1 VTVSLLAVWAMVLS
15 VAERVW
21 LGGGGPHKGKG
32 KMQRLALFSLVILF
46 VSSAMVAQQAGDP
59 GAGAAYA
66 KQYCSK
72 CHAIGDT
79 ENSPEPK
86 APRFKDVANTPGMIA
101 PVLDVW
107 LRRPHLYMPNIVV
120 EADQIDNV
128 IAYILS
134 LKKPQ

>member
-1 VTVSLLAVWAMVLS
+1 MD
-15 VAERVW
+15 
-21 LGGGGPHKGKG
+21 
-32 KMQRLALFSLVILF
+32 RLALFNLVLF
-46 VSSAMVAQQAGDP
+46 FVIDVSTSAIAQQAGDA

-79 ENSPEPK
+79 EISPEPK
-86 APRFKDVANTPGMIA
+86 APRFKDIANKRSA
-101 PVLDVW
+101 VVLDVW

-134 LKKPQ
+134 LKKSQ

>member
-1 VTVSLLAVWAMVLS
+1 
-15 VAERVW
+15 
-21 LGGGGPHKGKG
+21 
-32 KMQRLALFSLVILF
+32 MQRLASFSLVLSF
-46 VSSAMVAQQAGDP
+46 VSSAMAQQAGDP

-66 KQYCSK
+66 RQYCSK

-79 ENSPEPK
+79 QISPEPK
-86 APRFKDVANTPGMIA
+86 APRFKDIANTPGMT
-101 PVLDVW
+101 PVVLDVW
-107 LRRPHLYMPNIVV
+107 LRTPHVYMPNIVV

>member
-1 VTVSLLAVWAMVLS
+1 M
-15 VAERVW
+15 E
-21 LGGGGPHKGKG
+21 
-32 KMQRLALFSLVILF
+32 RLALFSLVLLF
-46 VSSAMVAQQAGDP
+46 VVAVSTSAMAQQAGDP

-79 ENSPEPK
+79 QISPEPK
-86 APRFKDVANTPGMIA
+86 APRFKDIANTRT
-101 PVLDVW
+101 PVVLGVW
-107 LRRPHLYMPNIVV
+107 LRTPHLYMPNIVV

-134 LKKPQ
+134 LKKSQ

>member
-1 VTVSLLAVWAMVLS
+1 MSSRTVLIAVSILAAAIAYAGNQLRGETIVVS
-15 VAERVW
+15 PEVA
-21 LGGGGPHKGKG
+21 
-32 KMQRLALFSLVILF
+32 
-46 VSSAMVAQQAGDP
+46 VSTSAMAQQAGDP

-79 ENSPEPK
+79 QISPEPK
-86 APRFKDVANTPGMIA
+86 APRFKDIANTPGMIPA
-101 PVLDVW
+101 VLDVW

-128 IAYILS
+128 IAYIMS
-134 LKKPQ
+134 LKKSQ

>member
-1 VTVSLLAVWAMVLS
+1 M
-15 VAERVW
+15 E
-21 LGGGGPHKGKG
+21 
-32 KMQRLALFSLVILF
+32 RLALFSLVLLF
-46 VSSAMVAQQAGDP
+46 GVAVSPSAMAQQVGDS

-79 ENSPEPK
+79 QISPEPK
-86 APRFKDVANTPGMIA
+86 APRFKDIANTPGMT
-101 PVLDVW
+101 PVVLDVW
-107 LRRPHLYMPNIVV
+107 LRTPHVYMPNIVV

-134 LKKPQ
+134 LKKSQ

>member
-1 VTVSLLAVWAMVLS
+1 MRRLAV
-15 VAERVW
+15 
-21 LGGGGPHKGKG
+21 
-32 KMQRLALFSLVILF
+32 FSLILLF
-46 VSSAMVAQQAGDP
+46 VVAVSTSAMAQQAGDP

-79 ENSPEPK
+79 EISPEPK
-86 APRFKDVANTPGMIA
+86 APRFKDIANKRSA
-101 PVLDVW
+101 AVLDVW

-134 LKKPQ
+134 LKKSQ